1 MSTNYEIFKEL
12 IEKKKNKYPNVC
24 KLWKEHIESKK
35 KIYEITLERAIKVL
49 ETIESKSDQDL
60 PMQTIAFLYFLF
72 QEDIPQ

>member
-12 IEKKKNKYPNVC
+12 IEKKKNPNVC
-24 KLWKEHIESKK
+24 KLWKQHIDQKRK
-35 KIYEITLERAIKVL
+35 VYEITLERAIKVL